1 MKSTL
6 LALAL
11 STGFALAG
19 ALPPPAAPP
28 ASVPPPPSSGPV
40 SSGFNYDFLELGW
53 VHNDIDI
60 VGQGDGYYAGLSISP
75 VEHLILFAA
84 WDQIWGDL
92 ADTRRFNIGAGTYIS
107 LCQDADIV
115 VRAGFQWADADI
127 AEVVTLDENAFVAT
141 VGFRLAITDW
151 LEFAPA
157 YRFQVADGDTYH
169 SAIGSLLFDIGTDV
183 QLAVNGVVD
192 DNETA
197 FGAGIRYNF

>member
-11 STGFALAG
+11 STGFAAAG
-19 ALPPPAAPP
+19 ALPPPPAPT
-28 ASVPPPPSSGPV
+28 AVPPPPAPAATV
-40 SSGFNYDFLELGW
+40 SGFNYNFLELGW
-53 VHNDIDI
+53 IHNDIDI
-60 VGQGDGYYAGLSISP
+60 IGEGDGYYAGLSLSP
-75 VEHLILFAA
+75 VDHLILFAN

-92 ADTRRFNIGAGTYIS
+92 ADTRRIVVGAGGYVP
-107 LCQDADIV
+107 LCKQVDLV
-115 VRAGFQWADADI
+115 VRAGFQWMDADV
-127 AEVVTLDENAFVAT
+127 AEIVTVDQNAFVST
-141 VGFRLAITDW
+141 VGLRIAITDW

-169 SAIGSLLFDIGTDV
+169 SAVGSLLFDIGTDV
-183 QLAVNGVVD
+183 QLAINGLVD